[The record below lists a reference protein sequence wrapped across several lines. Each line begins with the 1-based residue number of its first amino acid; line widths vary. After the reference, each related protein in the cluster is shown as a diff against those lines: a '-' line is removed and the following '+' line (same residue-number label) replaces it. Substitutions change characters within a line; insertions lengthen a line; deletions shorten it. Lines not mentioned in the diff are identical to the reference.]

1 MATNLNK
8 KSELEH
14 ILETVKIAN
23 KEIAELE
30 IEAANKKRGKLNDKE
45 QQLIKLYRSNPGMFD
60 GYLKAI

>member
-45 QQLIKLYRSNPGMFD
+45 QQLIKLYRSNPTNTN
-60 GYLKAI
+60 

>member
-14 ILETVKIAN
+14 NLETVKIAN

-30 IEAANKKRGKLNDKE
+30 TKAANKKTGKLNDKE
-45 QQLIKLYRSNPGMFD
+45 QQLIKLYRSNPRMFD